1 MLCGW
6 GSLPMWAD
14 FVVDADLVW
23 SALVSGSLL
32 GLVMAFFD
40 V

>member
-1 MLCGW
+1 
-6 GSLPMWAD
+6 MWPEL
-14 FVVDADLVW
+14 VINADLVW
-23 SALVSGSLL
+23 SALVSGSVV